1 MQGRCE
7 LAITDAACA
16 SVVQRQDKNSF
27 LAYPRLRYAIIPSI
41 LFYRIKDLSVDELAP
56 IYSMTGYAVV
66 ATDSLQGSLNI
77 ELRALN
83 NRYLDIQF
91 RLPDELRMLEGTM
104 RELLTTRLNR
114 GKIECR
120 VNFLPSLS
128 TENLQHINTDLLH
141 KLLNLNQAVRAA
153 LPDAHGLDV
162 ADILRWP
169 GMLGSAA
176 APVADLAGPCMNLL
190 GTALDELAAA
200 RAREGEKL
208 KLILL
213 ERLARIRLLAAEAVP
228 RIPALIVA
236 FQEKLKARLCEAM
249 ISCDDDRI
257 RQELTL
263 FASKI
268 DVDEELS
275 RLQTHLDEVERV
287 LNKGGAIGKRLDF
300 LMQEL
305 NREANTIGSKS
316 VDAEA
321 SRMCVELKVLIE
333 QMREQVQNL
342 E

>member
-1 MQGRCE
+1 
-7 LAITDAACA
+7 
-16 SVVQRQDKNSF
+16 VN
-27 LAYPRLRYAIIPSI
+27 
-41 LFYRIKDLSVDELAP
+41 ELAP
-56 IYSMTGYAVV
+56 IYSMTGYAV
-66 ATDSLQGSLNI
+66 ASSDLPQGSLNL
-77 ELRALN
+77 ELRSLN
-83 NRYLDIQF
+83 NRYLDVQF
-91 RLPDELRMLEGTM
+91 RLPDELRMLEGSM
-104 RELLTTRLNR
+104 REFLTARLNR

-120 VNFLPSLS
+120 INLLPSLG
-128 TENLQHINTDLLH
+128 TENLQHVNTDMLH

-153 LPDAHGLDV
+153 LPEARCLDV

-169 GMLGSAA
+169 GVLSSAA
-176 APVADLAGPCMNLL
+176 LPVADLSASCMDLL

-213 ERLARIRLLAAEAVP
+213 ERLAKIRLLAAEAVP
-228 RIPALIVA
+228 RIPVLLAA
-236 FQEKLKARLCEAM
+236 FQEKLKTRLCEAM
-249 ISCDDDRI
+249 INCDDDRI

-263 FASKI
+263 FAGKI

-287 LNKGGAIGKRLDF
+287 LRKGGAIGKRLDF

-316 VDAEA
+316 VDAEV
-321 SRMCVELKVLIE
+321 SKMCVELKVLIE